1 MRLGRTALLAAVLL
15 ALPGCSACEGEI
27 DSPPECVGPVQVPPC
42 GARCDSDDD
51 CGLELFCGPEGRCT
65 SECAPGIAECP
76 IDYQCA
82 EHGRCERIPFDA
94 ADLADSPTCGTVAVD
109 LSAEVP
115 IVMLLL
121 DQSSSMNDPF
131 PGAVD
136 RWRAMRDALIDPD
149 LGVVAA
155 LEHSIEFGATLYTSH
170 NGDAGGLCPVLIDVP
185 PAVDNYQAIADM
197 LYDNAPDDDTPT
209 GEAIDAVVATMNAR
223 GNPRG
228 VPRYLV
234 LATDGEP
241 DRCADPDTQDGQAMA
256 IAAAQNAFAQD
267 IRMFVLGV
275 SSDVGAP
282 HLQDM
287 ANAGAGL
294 PVGGA
299 DNEPYF
305 TSDNA
310 DQIVDAFTRIIGG
323 LRSCTFTIDGTVDL
337 QAADQGEVTLN
348 GRTLTYGDDDG
359 WRLLDGATLELVGS
373 ACDEFR
379 YTPDVELTATFPCG
393 AVVF

>member
-1 MRLGRTALLAAVLL
+1 MVRRAALLAL
-15 ALPGCSACEGEI
+15 ALSASGCSACEGEI
-27 DSPPECVGPVQVPPC
+27 DTPATCIGPVQVPPC
-42 GARCDSDDD
+42 GAACQSDES
-51 CGLELFCGPEGRCT
+51 CGPELFCGPEGRCT
-65 SECAPGIAECP
+65 AECSPGVAECP
-76 IDYQCA
+76 IDFQCA
-82 EHGRCERIPFDA
+82 DHGRCEPIPFDA
-94 ADLADSPTCGTVAVD
+94 AGLVDAPICGTVEVD
-109 LSAEVP
+109 LSSEVP

-121 DQSSSMNDPF
+121 DQSSSMNEPF

-136 RWRAMRDALIDPD
+136 RWRAMRDALIEPD
-149 LGVVAA
+149 VGVVAT
-155 LEHSIEFGATLYTSH
+155 LEHAIEFGATLYTSH
-170 NGDAGGLCPVLIDVP
+170 DGDAGGLCPVLVDVP

-197 LYDNAPDDDTPT
+197 LYDTAPDDDTPT
-209 GEAIDAVVATMNAR
+209 GEALDAVIASMVAR

-241 DRCADPDTQDGQAMA
+241 DTCADPDTQNGQAIA
-256 IAAAQNAFAQD
+256 IAAADNAFAEG

-294 PVGGA
+294 EVGGVE
-299 DNEPYF
+299 NEPYF
-305 TSDNA
+305 TSA
-310 DQIVDAFTRIIGG
+310 SAEEIVDAFTTIIGG

-337 QAADQGEVTLN
+337 EAADQGDVALN
-348 GRTLTYGDDDG
+348 GRSLTYGDEDG
-359 WRLLDGATLELVGS
+359 WRLLDGETLELLGA
-373 ACDEFR
+373 ACAEFR
-379 YTPDVELTATFPCG
+379 FTPNVELTATFPCG